1 LASPLLL
8 FVAEDTDGKRG
19 NNVAIGQYKELLRS
33 KGFQSF
39 LWTESLGA
47 LNDNLYK
54 IVVTLAA
61 LAASQGTDTRYLS
74 LAQAA
79 FILPFLFFSGYAGY
93 FADKYSKRSVLVATK
108 AFEIVAMGLA
118 LAVFIF
124 PRIEL
129 MLGVLFLMA
138 LQSTF
143 FGPAKYGILPEML
156 PDRDLSRA
164 NGLLNM
170 TTFLAI
176 ILGTAAGGLLY
187 SAWGGRPWVIGLV
200 LIAVAAAGLLASL
213 GIPRVK
219 EPGSPQGFDWNPWA
233 EVTQGVRRLRGD
245 RRLWLTAMGICYFW
259 FLGAL
264 LQITILVFGKQML
277 GADELR
283 LSILVTCLA
292 VGIGAGS
299 LAAGRLSGDKVEL
312 GLVPL
317 GAVGMGV
324 FAVLLAWSAP
334 SYSLAAAAMTLLGF
348 SGGLF
353 VIPLNAFLQQRS
365 GGDERGRIFAATNF
379 LTMTAVLLAAFLSWL
394 LLDVV
399 HTPVDRILWMAG
411 LFTLLATIYVLEVLP
426 EFLIRFLFWMLTH
439 TVYRIRITGQ
449 QHVPFRG
456 PALLVCNHLSTVDG
470 FLVAACVQR
479 FIRFMVYAP
488 YYEHRLLNGVFR
500 RMNAIPVSE
509 GNRKQVVQSIERAR
523 EELRQGH
530 VVCIFPEGSISR
542 TGNLLPFKR
551 GMERIARDLDIPVIP
566 VHLDGVWGSIFS
578 FEGGRFFKK
587 LPRRWPY
594 PVTVSFGAPLPSSA
608 TAQEA
613 RQAVMELGAAV
624 VEHRRKPDDVLH
636 WRFIRTAKRQPFYF
650 CMADSSGRRLTYSKA
665 LAGSLVLSR
674 WIGSRC
680 RGQSM
685 VGLLLPSSV
694 GGALAN
700 IAVSMTGKVPVNLN
714 FTAGREAMEAAV
726 GQCGIRTILT
736 SRIFV
741 KKAQLPTLDGMV
753 FLEDILKRISPANKA
768 GSFLA
773 ALLLPSR
780 LLRRLYCARN
790 ADSSS
795 LATVIFSSGS
805 TGIPKGVMLSHHN
818 VISNI
823 EAIAQIFAVH
833 PADTVM
839 GVLPFF
845 HSFGFT
851 GTLWFPLL
859 SGFAAAYHPNP
870 LDAKTVGEMVSKHRA
885 TMLIAT
891 PTFCGAYLR
900 KCSPEEFASLRLA
913 LCGAEKLRAPLAD
926 AFQEKYG
933 LPLVEGYGATETAP
947 VISANCPDFIAPGY
961 RQSGSKPGSVGQ
973 PLPGVAV
980 KVVDLESG
988 ATLPMGEEGLLL
1000 VKGPNVMQGY
1010 LGQPEKTA
1018 EVLRDGWYTTGDIGR
1033 IDEEGFLHITDRLS
1047 RFSKIGGEM
1056 VPHIRVEQM
1065 CAQILTSGTCAVT
1078 AVPDERKGEQLVL
1091 FYTSPAISA
1100 EELWRN
1106 LSAADL
1112 PKLWIP
1118 KRESLFLIDE
1128 IPILGTGKTDLKKLR
1143 AMALERLSAPRV
1155 VETVSI

>member
-1 LASPLLL
+1 
-8 FVAEDTDGKRG
+8 
-19 NNVAIGQYKELLRS
+19 VAIGQYKELLKS

-61 LAASQGTDTRYLS
+61 LAASAGTDTRYLS
-74 LAQAA
+74 MAQAV
-79 FILPFLFFSGYAGY
+79 FILPFLLFSGYAGY
-93 FADKYSKRSVLVATK
+93 LADKYSKRTVLVWTK

-118 LAVFIF
+118 LAIFLLF

-176 ILGTAAGGLLY
+176 ILGTAAGGFLY
-187 SAWGGRPWVIGLV
+187 SAWRGQPWAIGLV
-200 LIAVAAAGLLASL
+200 LVAVAAAGFFASL

-219 EPGSPQGFDWNPWA
+219 QSGSQQRFDLNPWA
-233 EVTQGVRRLRGD
+233 EVAQGVRRLQGD
-245 RRLWLTAMGICYFW
+245 RRLWLTVMGICYFW

-264 LQITILVFGKQML
+264 LQITVLVFGKQML

-299 LAAGRLSGDKVEL
+299 MAAGRLSGDKVEL

-317 GAVGMGV
+317 GAIGMGV

-334 SYSLAAAAMTLLGF
+334 SYPLAAAAMALLGF

-365 GGDERGRIFAATNF
+365 GEDERGRIFAATNF
-379 LTMTAVLLAAFLSWL
+379 LTMAAVLLASFLSWI
-394 LLDVV
+394 LLDIV

-411 LFTLLATIYVLEVLP
+411 IFTLLSTVYVLEVLP
-426 EFLIRFLFWMLTH
+426 EFLIRFILWLFTH
-439 TVYRIRITGQ
+439 TVYRIRIVGQ
-449 QHVPFRG
+449 EHVPFRG
-456 PALLVCNHLSTVDG
+456 PALLVCNHLSAIDG
-470 FLVAACVQR
+470 FLVGACVQR
-479 FIRFMVYAP
+479 FIRFMVYKP
-488 YYEHRLLNGVFR
+488 YYEHKLFHRVFR
-500 RMNAIPVSE
+500 LMNAIPVGE
-509 GNRKQVVQSIERAR
+509 GRKDVVQSLERAR

-551 GMERIARDLDIPVIP
+551 GMERIARDLEVPIIP

-587 LPRRWPY
+587 LPRHWPY
-594 PVTVSFGAPLPSSA
+594 PVTVSFGEPLPSST

-613 RQAVMELGAAV
+613 RQAVMELSAAA
-624 VEHRRKPDDVLH
+624 VEHRRKPDDLLH
-636 WRFIRTAKRQPFYF
+636 LRFIRMAKRQPFYF
-650 CMADSSGRRLTYSKA
+650 CMADSGGHNLTYVKA
-665 LAGSLVLSR
+665 LAGSLALSR
-674 WIGSRC
+674 WVKSRC
-680 RGQSM
+680 SGESM
-685 VGLLLPSSV
+685 IGLLLPSSV

-700 IAVSMTGKVPVNLN
+700 IAVTMTGKVPVNLN
-714 FTAGREAMEAAV
+714 FTAGLEAMEAAV
-726 GQCGIRTILT
+726 EQCGVRTILT
-736 SRIFV
+736 SRVFV
-741 KKAQLPTLDGMV
+741 KKAQLPQLEGMV
-753 FLEDILKRISPANKA
+753 FLEDVLRQISA
-768 GSFLA
+768 GEKISSFLA

-780 LLRRLYCARN
+780 VLQLLYCGRN
-790 ADSSS
+790 IGRNS

-805 TGIPKGVMLSHHN
+805 TGVPKGVMLSHHN

-823 EAIAQIFAVH
+823 EGISQLFAVN
-833 PADTVM
+833 PADRVM

-870 LDAKTVGEMVSKHRA
+870 LDAKTVGEMVAKHRA
-885 TMLIAT
+885 TLLIST
-891 PTFCGAYLR
+891 PTFYSAYLR
-900 KCSPEEFASLRLA
+900 KCSKEHFASLRLA
-913 LCGAEKLRAPLAD
+913 LVGAEKLRAPLAE

-947 VISANCPDFIAPGY
+947 VISANCPDFIAPGH
-961 RQSGSKPGSVGQ
+961 RQVGTKSGSVGH
-973 PLPGVAV
+973 PLPGIAV
-980 KVVDLESG
+980 KVVDLDTG
-988 ATLPMGEEGLLL
+988 AALPMGQEGLLL
-1000 VKGPNVMQGY
+1000 VKGPNVMLGY
-1010 LGQPEKTA
+1010 LGQAEKTA
-1018 EVLRDGWYTTGDIGR
+1018 EVLQNGWYTTGDIGR
-1033 IDEEGFLHITDRLS
+1033 IDEDGFIHITDRLS

-1056 VPHIRVEQM
+1056 VPHIRIEQVF
-1065 CAQILTSGTCAVT
+1065 AEILTTGTCAVT

-1091 FYTSPAISA
+1091 FHTSQETCA
-1100 EELWRN
+1100 EELWKKF
-1106 LSAADL
+1106 SATDL

-1118 KRESLFLIDE
+1118 KRETLLFIEE

-1143 AMALERLSAPRV
+1143 TMALERLSAPQF
-1155 VETVSI
+1155 VEAVTPVG